1 MRPEV
6 IRYRVW
12 GSVAGAILGGIAF
25 ALVNVGVGRPMGDF
39 SSVAMVAAIFFL
51 GQVGRV
57 SGEKIALRQIRE

>member
-12 GSVAGAILGGIAF
+12 GSVAGAILGAIAF

-39 SSVAMVAAIFFL
+39 SSVAMVAVIFL
-51 GQVGRV
+51 GGQVGRAA
-57 SGEKIALRQIRE
+57 GEKIALGRIRE